1 MTFYVTGDKHGRLK
15 PVKRFARGNEF
26 EPLELT

>member
-1 MTFYVTGDKHGRLK
+1 MTFCATGDKRGKLK

-26 EPLELT
+26 EPLGLA